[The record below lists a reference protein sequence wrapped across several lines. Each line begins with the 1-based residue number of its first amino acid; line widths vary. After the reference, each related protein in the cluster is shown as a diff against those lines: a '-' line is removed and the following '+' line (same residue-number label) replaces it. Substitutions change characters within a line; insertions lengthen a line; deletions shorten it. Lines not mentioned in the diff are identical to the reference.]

1 MANQKEKCPC
11 CRGSGNLSGDHATG
25 MKMRA
30 IRLKAKAPLEKVA
43 TYMGFTRQYIY
54 DLEMGNNRW
63 NQVLIQRYQN
73 ALK

>member
-1 MANQKEKCPC
+1 
-11 CRGSGNLSGDHATG
+11 

-43 TYMGFTRQYIY
+43 SYMGFTRQYVY